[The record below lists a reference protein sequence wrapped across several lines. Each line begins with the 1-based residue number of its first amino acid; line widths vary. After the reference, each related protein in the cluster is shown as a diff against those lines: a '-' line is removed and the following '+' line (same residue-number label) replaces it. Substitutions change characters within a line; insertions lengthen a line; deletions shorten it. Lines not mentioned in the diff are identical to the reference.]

1 MRLVIYDRWG
11 VSEME
16 RLTTRHGE
24 NMIEREVERSVRG
37 SEMET
42 QTTKEMEREYY
53 EKRGRERG
61 VREGAWREN

>member
-1 MRLVIYDRWG
+1 
-11 VSEME
+11 ME